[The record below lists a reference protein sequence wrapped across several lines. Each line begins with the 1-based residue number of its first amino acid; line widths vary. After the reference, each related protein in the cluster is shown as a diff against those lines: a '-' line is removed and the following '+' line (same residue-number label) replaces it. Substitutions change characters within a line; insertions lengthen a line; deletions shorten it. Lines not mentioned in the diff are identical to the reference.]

1 VLPGERHY
9 FVVRQSR
16 ELLLILKA
24 LDHHHCPPPAT
35 VNRRIDPIVTAGS
48 NAILGIFRRPHRVSS
63 AIDVR
68 RLPFRLLP
76 APRHCPSPSSAKMWH
91 PTKEVIHLGG
101 DSSSN
106 ESVGSSDVEE
116 VVLWD
121 HSLRRSKTFT
131 RAVLILSG
139 RKFKSPSLE
148 AQSKLLLLF
157 LDKDPCDYFKA
168 RSSQAIAFKKIQ
180 DA

>member
-1 VLPGERHY
+1 
-9 FVVRQSR
+9 
-16 ELLLILKA
+16 
-24 LDHHHCPPPAT
+24 
-35 VNRRIDPIVTAGS
+35 
-48 NAILGIFRRPHRVSS
+48 
-63 AIDVR
+63 
-68 RLPFRLLP
+68 
-76 APRHCPSPSSAKMWH
+76 MWH

-121 HSLRRSKTFT
+121 HSLRISKTFT